1 MVNPVNS
8 FLTIENPT
16 QGVYKEKGSKFLSF
30 AFPVKSE
37 EEIKAKIEGLKK
49 EYFDARHHCF
59 GWVLGADQKKFRAF
73 DDSEPNHSA
82 GDPILGQIRS
92 RDLTNVLVVVVRYF
106 GGVKLGVGGL
116 IQAYKSAALDALQ
129 QAVIIREEVT
139 ETYKLKYSFEAT
151 PQVMKLVKEFELQIV
166 TQNFHTAGEM
176 DIKVKL
182 RLKDNFL
189 EKIRLLKSLNVQIEV
204 NAK

>member
-1 MVNPVNS
+1 MANAVNS

-16 QGVYKEKGSKFLSF
+16 QGGYKEKGSKFLAF
-30 AFPVKSE
+30 AFPVRSE
-37 EEIKAKIEGLKK
+37 EEIKAKIEDLK

-59 GWVLGADQKKFRAF
+59 GWVLGADKDRFRAF
-73 DDSEPNHSA
+73 DDGEPNHSA

-92 RDLTNVLVVVVRYF
+92 RELTNVLVVVVRYF

-116 IQAYKSAALDALQ
+116 IQAYKTAAFDALQ
-129 QAVIIREEVT
+129 RAVIIREEVT

-151 PQVMKLVKEFELQIV
+151 PHVMKLVREFELQIV
-166 TQNFHTAGEM
+166 TQHFHAVGEM
-176 DIKVKL
+176 EIKIKL

-189 EKIRLLKSLNVQIEV
+189 DKVRLLNNLNVQIEV
-204 NAK
+204 ITE